1 MFWYQPDP
9 IHKPYSYECWTH
21 DPRITLDDITVNARI
36 ELIGYVDLL
45 YTTLEKN
52 KYIGS
57 FEMNNHPEQQEQDD
71 YFFSV
76 KEAKNHVESEY
87 MAWRMI
93 GTLYRHDGRD
103 S

>member
-1 MFWYQPDP
+1 MFWYQPNP
-9 IHKPYSYECWTH
+9 IDKPDSYECWTL
-21 DPRITLDDITVNARI
+21 DPYEHGDNCSTGPR

-57 FEMNNHPEQQEQDD
+57 FEMNDHPEQEEQDD

-76 KEAKNHVESEY
+76 EEAKNHVESEY

-93 GTLYRHDGRD
+93 GTLTRRDGRD

>member
-1 MFWYQPDP
+1 MSLFWYQPNPVDNP
-9 IHKPYSYECWTH
+9 HSYECWNNEEKT
-21 DPRITLDDITVNARI
+21 

-57 FEMNNHPEQQEQDD
+57 FEMNRHPEQEEQDA

-76 KEAKNHVESEY
+76 EDAKDHVESEY

-93 GTLYRHDGRD
+93 GTLTKERD
-103 S
+103 